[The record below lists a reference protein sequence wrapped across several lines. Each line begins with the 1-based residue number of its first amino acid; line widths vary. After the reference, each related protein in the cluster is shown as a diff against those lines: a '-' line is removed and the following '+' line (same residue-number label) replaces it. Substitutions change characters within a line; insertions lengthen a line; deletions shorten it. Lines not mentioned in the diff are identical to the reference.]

1 MIVNLVPCIFSVE
14 TVDGD
19 HDLDAS
25 VRVVFTSSRFLFT
38 VFCLASGCLEPMPD
52 TIENGWKSAESFVM
66 YNNMKYY
73 TLARY
78 SCNKNAVLVDSSLS
92 IIEIE
97 CRNREWRNATLPNCQ
112 IRGEE
117 RKK

>member
-1 MIVNLVPCIFSVE
+1 MIVNLVPCIFNVE

-19 HDLDAS
+19 HDLDVF
-25 VRVVFTSSRFLFT
+25 VRVFIIFSRFLFILS
-38 VFCLASGCLEPMPD
+38 FLASGCLETMPD

-78 SCNKNAVLVDSSLS
+78 SCNTNAVLVDSSLS
-92 IIEIE
+92 VIDIE
-97 CRNREWRNATLPNCQ
+97 
-112 IRGEE
+112 
-117 RKK
+117 